1 MSLQADYF
9 DGRSARRHRVT
20 LATVAGEV
28 RFSGEAERQ
37 APLAQVRISER
48 LGTAPRTLSF
58 ADGAHLEVRDHAA
71 FDRWLAETGYRERR
85 VDLLQR
91 SWLTTGL
98 SVVLIAAFAFAAYR
112 WGLPFAADKVAER
125 MPASALRLMSEQ
137 TLKLLDRHLLEDSQL
152 PVQRQSELREQ
163 FEALADDGDDGDVR
177 AVIEFR
183 RSPELGANALAL
195 PDGRMVL
202 LDELVEL
209 ADNDEQILAVLAHE
223 LGHVRHRHSV
233 RLLVQSTAVAAVLAW
248 WIGDFSSVIAA
259 APAALMQARFSRE
272 LEADADHY
280 AAARLKAHAISPVR
294 LAEMLE
300 KLQAQQAQQARLRAR
315 KAEQKSDEPSASAG
329 KEAPQDAPQEPQ
341 QEASKPADEGSDDA
355 QALMQYLASH
365 PATQE
370 RIRVLREMR

>member
-20 LATVAGEV
+20 LATVPGEV

-37 APLAQVRISER
+37 VPLAQVRISEQ

-91 SWLTTGL
+91 SWIATVL
-98 SVVLIAAFAFAAYR
+98 SVLLIAAFAFGAYR
-112 WGLPFAADKVAER
+112 WGLPLAADEVAER
-125 MPASALRLMSEQ
+125 MPESALRLMSEQ
-137 TLKLLDRHLLEDSQL
+137 TLKLLDRHLLEDSEL
-152 PVQRQSELREQ
+152 SAQRQSELREQ
-163 FEALADDGDDGDVR
+163 FESLADDGDDGDVR

-233 RLLVQSTAVAAVLAW
+233 RLLVQGTAVAAVLAW

-272 LEADADHY
+272 LEADADRY
-280 AAARLKAHAISPVR
+280 AAVRLKAHAISPAR

-300 KLQAQQAQQARLRAR
+300 KLQAEQARVRAR
-315 KAEQKSDEPSASAG
+315 KAQRKSDEPNASAQA
-329 KEAPQDAPQEPQ
+329 ETQQDASRP
-341 QEASKPADEGSDDA
+341 PADDGADDA
-355 QALMQYLASH
+355 QALLQYLASH

-370 RIRVLREMR
+370 RIRTLRDMR

>member
-20 LATVAGEV
+20 LATVPGEV
-28 RFSGEAERQ
+28 RFTGEAERQ
-37 APLAQVRISER
+37 APLAQVRISEQ

-71 FDRWLAETGYRERR
+71 FDRWLAETGYRERH

-91 SWLTTGL
+91 SWLATGL
-98 SVVLIAAFAFAAYR
+98 SVVLIAALAFVAYR
-112 WGLPFAADKVAER
+112 WGLPLAADKVAER
-125 MPASALRLMSEQ
+125 MPESALRLMSEQ
-137 TLKLLDRHLLEDSQL
+137 TLKLLDRHLLEDSRL
-152 PVQRQSELREQ
+152 SPQRQSELRAQ
-163 FEALADDGDDGDVR
+163 FEALADDGDDGDIQ

-183 RSPELGANALAL
+183 RSPDLGANALAL
-195 PDGRMVL
+195 PDGHMVL

-233 RLLVQSTAVAAVLAW
+233 RLLVQSTAVGAVLAW

-259 APAALMQARFSRE
+259 APAALMQARFSRD

-280 AAARLKAHAISPVR
+280 AAARLKAHAISPAR

-329 KEAPQDAPQEPQ
+329 NEAPQDAPQEPQ

-355 QALMQYLASH
+355 QALMRYLASH

-370 RIRVLREMR
+370 RIRALRDMQ

>member
-20 LATVAGEV
+20 LATVPGEV

-37 APLAQVRISER
+37 VPLSQVRISEQ

-71 FDRWLAETGYRERR
+71 FDRWLAATGYRERR

-91 SWLTTGL
+91 SWIATGL
-98 SVVLIAAFAFAAYR
+98 SVLLIAAFAFAAYR

-125 MPASALRLMSEQ
+125 MPESALRLMSEQ
-137 TLKLLDRHLLEDSQL
+137 TLKLLDRHLLEDSRL
-152 PVQRQSELREQ
+152 PVQRQNELREQ
-163 FEALADDGDDGDVR
+163 FEALANDGDDGDDVQ

-183 RSPELGANALAL
+183 RSPKLGANALAL

-209 ADNDEQILAVLAHE
+209 ADNDEQVLAVLAHE

-233 RLLVQSTAVAAVLAW
+233 RLLVQGTAVAAVLAW

-280 AAARLKAHAISPVR
+280 AAVRLKAHGISPAR

-300 KLQAQQAQQARLRAR
+300 KLQVEQARLRADKAKP
-315 KAEQKSDEPSASAG
+315 KAEASGSSAEAEP
-329 KEAPQDAPQEPQ
+329 PPD
-341 QEASKPADEGSDDA
+341 ASKPQADNDPDDTSR
-355 QALMQYLASH
+355 LMQYLASH

-370 RIRVLREMR
+370 RIRSLREMQ

>member
-1 MSLQADYF
+1 MSLQADYY

-20 LATVAGEV
+20 LATVPGEV
-28 RFSGEAERQ
+28 CFSGDAERRVS
-37 APLAQVRISER
+37 LAQVRISEQ

-91 SWLTTGL
+91 SWLVTGISL
-98 SVVLIAAFAFAAYR
+98 VMIAAALFAAYR
-112 WGLPFAADKVAER
+112 WGLPLAASKVAER
-125 MPASALRLMSEQ
+125 MPESALRLMSDQ
-137 TLKLLDRHLLEDSQL
+137 TLKLLDQHVLEASKL
-152 PVQRQSELREQ
+152 SLQRQSELREK
-163 FEALADDGDDGDVR
+163 FEALADDGNDDGNDDVQ

-183 RSPELGANALAL
+183 RSPRLGANALAL

-233 RLLVQSTAVAAVLAW
+233 RLLVQSTAIGAALAW

-259 APAALMQARFSRE
+259 APAAILHARFSRE

-280 AAARLKAHAISPVR
+280 AAELLKARALSPVL

-300 KLQAQQAQQARLRAR
+300 KLQAQETQRHAQKTEPKPDVPNTEPPAQDAAKKSEDSEQAQQ
-315 KAEQKSDEPSASAG
+315 
-329 KEAPQDAPQEPQ
+329 
-341 QEASKPADEGSDDA
+341 
-355 QALMQYLASH
+355 LMQYLASH

-370 RIRVLREMR
+370 RIRTLREMK

>member
-1 MSLQADYF
+1 MSLQADYY

-20 LATVAGEV
+20 LATVPGEV
-28 RFSGEAERQ
+28 HFSGEAERQ
-37 APLAQVRISER
+37 VPLAQVRISER

-58 ADGAHLEVRDHAA
+58 ADGAHLEVRDHVA
-71 FDRWLAETGYRERR
+71 FDRWLAATGHRERH

-91 SWLTTGL
+91 SWLATGL

-152 PVQRQSELREQ
+152 SVQRQSELREQ
-163 FEALADDGDDGDVR
+163 FEALADDGDDGDDVQ

-183 RSPELGANALAL
+183 RSPKLGANALAL

-209 ADNDEQILAVLAHE
+209 ADDDEQVLAVLAHE

-233 RLLVQSTAVAAVLAW
+233 RLLVQGTAVAAVLAW
-248 WIGDFSSVIAA
+248 WIGDFSPVIAA

-280 AAARLKAHAISPVR
+280 AAVRLKAHAISPAR

-300 KLQAQQAQQARLRAR
+300 KLQAEQARMQAR
-315 KAEQKSDEPSASAG
+315 KAEPKAEPKAEASGASA
-329 KEAPQDAPQEPQ
+329 DAGPPSD
-341 QEASKPADEGSDDA
+341 ASKPQEDDDDRDDA
-355 QALMQYLASH
+355 GRLMQYLASH

-370 RIRVLREMR
+370 RIRALRDSQ